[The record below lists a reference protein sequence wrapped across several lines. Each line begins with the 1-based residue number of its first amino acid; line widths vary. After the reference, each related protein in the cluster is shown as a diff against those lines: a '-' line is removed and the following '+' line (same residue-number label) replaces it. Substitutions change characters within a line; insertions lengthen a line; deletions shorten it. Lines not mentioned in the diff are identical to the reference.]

1 MASIS
6 LFNNAAVLFCLRG
19 EFTQKFELPM
29 LCLNNNCY
37 ICHHNIEYQYSI
49 KQKINT

>member
-6 LFNNAAVLFCLRG
+6 LFNNAASLFFVRD
-19 EFTQKFELPM
+19 EFTQNFDLAM

-37 ICHHNIEYQYSI
+37 ICHHNIEYSNSDEYFI
-49 KQKINT
+49 